1 MSATPSGLAR
11 PLVETLGYI
20 FHRGRLKQ
28 KTTDLRKLKLP
39 KAEFDNKNSLA
50 SKNVNASALF
60 RTRLVVGLLV
70 LATAP
75 MDYDRILRMIQFQ
88 A

>member
-1 MSATPSGLAR
+1 MSATPAGLAR

-39 KAEFDNKNSLA
+39 KAESDNKSADA
-50 SKNVNASALF
+50 STTVDASALF
-60 RTRLVVGLLV
+60 RTRLVIGLLV
-70 LATAP
+70 FAAAP
-75 MDYDRILRMIQFQ
+75 TGYDKILRMIQFHT
-88 A
+88 